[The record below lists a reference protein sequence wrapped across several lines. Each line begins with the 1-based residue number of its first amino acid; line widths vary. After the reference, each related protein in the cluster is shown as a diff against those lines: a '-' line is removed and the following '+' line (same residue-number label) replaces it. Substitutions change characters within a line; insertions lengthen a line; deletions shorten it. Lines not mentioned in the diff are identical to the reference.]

1 MQLHTLISSENGPII
16 LWVMYPH
23 RGDELQHTAD
33 SIRELVGEEQFTLVA
48 IQIDDWN
55 RDLSPWRS
63 DEVDGSFAGEAGRTL
78 DYIEQQ
84 VVPQLDIQ
92 SQANRPLYI
101 MGYSLAGLFAL
112 WAMYQTDIF
121 AGCATCS
128 GSMWYP
134 GFTEYVNSQP
144 TLANKRI
151 YISLGGKESRTSDRL
166 MSTVADRTKEI
177 CDLLKKDNDVIYE
190 INPGGHFADSGK
202 RLAKAVKWIEKVASA

>member
-23 RGDELQHTAD
+23 RGDELEHTAD

-84 VVPQLDIQ
+84 VIPQLDIQ

-101 MGYSLAGLFAL
+101 MGYSLAGLFCTLGNVSDGYICRVCHMFRFNVVSGICGICKQPAN
-112 WAMYQTDIF
+112 
-121 AGCATCS
+121 TC
-128 GSMWYP
+128 
-134 GFTEYVNSQP
+134 E
-144 TLANKRI
+144 
-151 YISLGGKESRTSDRL
+151 
-166 MSTVADRTKEI
+166 
-177 CDLLKKDNDVIYE
+177 
-190 INPGGHFADSGK
+190 
-202 RLAKAVKWIEKVASA
+202 

>member
-1 MQLHTLISSENGPII
+1 MQVHTLISSENGPII

-23 RGDELQHTAD
+23 RGDELEHTAD
-33 SIRELVGEEQFTLVA
+33 SIRELVGEEHFTLVA

-121 AGCATCS
+121 DGCATCS

-134 GFTEYVNSQP
+134 GFVEYVNSQQH
-144 TLANKRI
+144 LRI
-151 YISLGGKESRTSDRL
+151 NVYTS
-166 MSTVADRTKEI
+166 
-177 CDLLKKDNDVIYE
+177 
-190 INPGGHFADSGK
+190 
-202 RLAKAVKWIEKVASA
+202 ASAVRNRERQTDLWQLWRIGQRRFANFSKKTMM

>member
-1 MQLHTLISSENGPII
+1 M
-16 LWVMYPH
+16 
-23 RGDELQHTAD
+23 
-33 SIRELVGEEQFTLVA
+33 GEEHFTLVA

-55 RDLSPWRS
+55 RNLSPWRS

-134 GFTEYVNSQP
+134 GFVEYVNSQP
-144 TLANKRI
+144 TLANKHI

-166 MSTVADRTKEI
+166 MATVRIGQRRFANFS
-177 CDLLKKDNDVIYE
+177 KKTTM
-190 INPGGHFADSGK
+190 
-202 RLAKAVKWIEKVASA
+202 

>member
-1 MQLHTLISSENGPII
+1 MTGTGIS
-16 LWVMYPH
+16 H
-23 RGDELQHTAD
+23 RGD
-33 SIRELVGEEQFTLVA
+33 RM
-48 IQIDDWN
+48 
-55 RDLSPWRS
+55 
-63 DEVDGSFAGEAGRTL
+63 EVDGSFAGEAGRTL

-144 TLANKRI
+144 TLANKP
-151 YISLGGKESRTSDRL
+151 YIHQPRRQGIADIRQADVNCCGSDQR
-166 MSTVADRTKEI
+166 R
-177 CDLLKKDNDVIYE
+177 
-190 INPGGHFADSGK
+190 FATC
-202 RLAKAVKWIEKVASA
+202 